1 MKEESNQSP
10 DGDYIFLY
18 VVSWFPSSKLTVGE
32 QDSEASMYWW
42 YRNTNFNS
50 LNMLTTMFK
59 KMVFVDTSIYAKR
72 GKNVLKC
79 AKMDGK
85 LYNRAK
91 SATLHLR
98 VGVGPFGVTT
108 VNVPCF
114 SNSKSPSPSWGPTW
128 NCLAPFP
135 EWSWD
140 FFGEMGPK

>member
-72 GKNVLKC
+72 GKNVLKWTENFITGLK
-79 AKMDGK
+79 APHSIFV
-85 LYNRAK
+85 LEWV
-91 SATLHLR
+91 HL
-98 VGVGPFGVTT
+98 
-108 VNVPCF
+108 
-114 SNSKSPSPSWGPTW
+114 
-128 NCLAPFP
+128 
-135 EWSWD
+135 EWQQ
-140 FFGEMGPK
+140 